1 MVMVHVHYC
10 KNTLKIE
17 FEFQYTRVQGPTN
30 LEILY
35 LSLVDLPTCKLIKG
49 CEILKCHGIS

>member
-17 FEFQYTRVQGPTN
+17 FEFQYTRVQGPMN

-35 LSLVDLPTCKLIKG
+35 LSLVEFADLYTNQGL
-49 CEILKCHGIS
+49 